1 LCGLETAAAAM
12 PCYIAAQSGAFYELL
27 FVLINVLGQFT
38 PSADASWQH
47 WLTALPVHVSQI
59 LYAVYPN
66 WSPEMSK
73 LLSRKIAPSPMPAEI
88 SVVDLIDTYFTA
100 YNSARLREACQLL
113 SRDIMK
119 EGVTVAMSL
128 SGAMTPAG
136 LGVSVLAP
144 LMRHGFIDWMIST
157 GANLYHDIHY
167 GLGLDLYSSSPFLD
181 DVKLREE
188 GRIRIY
194 DIVFGYDVLLETD
207 AFIREILKAEP
218 FQKRMSTAEF
228 HYLLGKYLHAI
239 EQQIGVKNSCLLAT
253 AYECG
258 VPIYTSSP
266 GDSSIGMNVAAL
278 ALEGYQLVIDPS
290 LDVNETAA
298 IAYAARDTGN
308 SDIEGKS
315 AALIIGGGSPKN
327 FLLQTQPQLHEVL
340 GLEERGHDF
349 FIQVTDARP
358 DTGGLSGATPSEAVS
373 WGKVDPHELPST
385 IVCYTDSTIAL
396 PIMTAYIIS
405 QCPSRPLKRLYDRRG
420 EMLATLSRDYA
431 AAKADPNRFVGSPVA
446 RPALEEPR
454 QVVATYPCGTPIGN
468 GKR

>member
-1 LCGLETAAAAM
+1 
-12 PCYIAAQSGAFYELL
+12 
-27 FVLINVLGQFT
+27 
-38 PSADASWQH
+38 
-47 WLTALPVHVSQI
+47 
-59 LYAVYPN
+59 
-66 WSPEMSK
+66 MSK

-88 SVVDLIDTYFTA
+88 SVVDLIDGYFTA
-100 YNSARLREACQLL
+100 YNSARLREICHLL
-113 SRDIMK
+113 SQDVFQP
-119 EGVTVAMSL
+119 GVTVGLSL

-136 LGVSVLAP
+136 LGGSVLAP
-144 LMRHGFIDWMIST
+144 LIRHGFVDWIIST

-167 GLGLDLYSSSPFLD
+167 GLGMDLYASNPFVD
-181 DVKLREE
+181 DVKLRQE

-218 FQKRMSTAEF
+218 FQRRMSTAEF
-228 HYLLGKYLHAI
+228 HHLLGKYLHEV
-239 EQQIGVKNSCLLAT
+239 EQQLGVKNSCLLAT

-278 ALEGYQLVIDPS
+278 ALEGSQLVLDPS

-298 IAYAARDTGN
+298 IAYAARESG
-308 SDIEGKS
+308 IPEVEGKS

-340 GLEERGHDF
+340 GLEERGHDY
-349 FIQVTDARP
+349 FIQITDARP

-373 WGKVDPHELPST
+373 WGKVDPDELPST

-396 PIMTAYIIS
+396 PIMAAYSIN
-405 QCPSRPLKRLYDRRG
+405 QCPARPLKRLYDRRE
-420 EMLATLSRDYA
+420 EMLATLQADYL
-431 AAKADPNRFVGSPVA
+431 AAKANPQHSVSTPIPVVA
-446 RPALEEPR
+446 PEAVTERELI
-454 QVVATYPCGTPIGN
+454 ATYPCGTPIRN
-468 GKR
+468 GHRNGHNGHKNGHQK

>member
-1 LCGLETAAAAM
+1 
-12 PCYIAAQSGAFYELL
+12 
-27 FVLINVLGQFT
+27 
-38 PSADASWQH
+38 
-47 WLTALPVHVSQI
+47 
-59 LYAVYPN
+59 
-66 WSPEMSK
+66 MSK
-73 LLSRKIAPSPMPAEI
+73 LLSRKIAPSPMPTEI
-88 SVVDLIDTYFTA
+88 SVVDLIDGYFTA
-100 YNSARLREACQLL
+100 YNSARLREICHLL
-113 SRDIMK
+113 SRDVMQA
-119 EGVTVAMSL
+119 GVTVGLSL

-136 LGVSVLAP
+136 FGVSVFAP
-144 LMRHGFIDWMIST
+144 LMQNGFIDWIIST

-167 GLGLDLYSSSPFLD
+167 GLGLDLFASSPFLD
-181 DVKLREE
+181 DVKLRQE

-218 FQKRMSTAEF
+218 FQKRMGTAEF
-228 HYLLGKYLHAI
+228 HHLLGKYVR
-239 EQQIGVKNSCLLAT
+239 EVEKQVGVKNSCLLAT

-278 ALEGYQLVIDPS
+278 SLEGYKLVIDPS

-308 SDIEGKS
+308 PDVEGKS

-327 FLLQTQPQLHEVL
+327 FMLQTQPQLHEVL

-358 DTGGLSGATPSEAVS
+358 DTGGLSGATPNEAVS
-373 WGKVDPHELPST
+373 WGKVDPEELPNT

-396 PIMTAYIIS
+396 PIMTAYVIN
-405 QCPSRPLKRLYDRRG
+405 QCEPRPLKRLYDRRE
-420 EMLATLSRDYA
+420 EMVAKLRADYLAV
-431 AAKADPNRFVGSPVA
+431 KADPNHFVTSPVA
-446 RPALEEPR
+446 VAALEEAPVR
-454 QVVATYPCGTPIGN
+454 ELAVATYPCGTPIRKSNGN
-468 GKR
+468 GHRNGNGHY